1 MRHFWLPLTLILI
14 SFKAVAQD
22 TFNVFEASISEM
34 QAAMAAGR
42 VSSEQLVEQYLV
54 RIEAYDKNGPALNSI
69 VRINPEALLQARAL
83 DSERRATGPRSAL
96 HGIPILVKD
105 NYNTVGLPTSGG
117 SVALAGFH
125 PNANATQIDK
135 LIAAGAIVLAK
146 TNLHE
151 YAYGI
156 TTVGSLF
163 GQTLNPYDIRRVP
176 GGSSGGTG
184 AAVAA
189 SLGAIGLGSDTC
201 GSIRIPSSFNNLIGL
216 RPTKGLSSIY
226 GVMPL
231 SHSQDVAGP
240 LARSAE
246 DLAIVLDVVS
256 GFDNRDQATEIVRDQ
271 PPLNFVTNLD
281 NVNLAELRI
290 GKLAEFF
297 ENTSGAV
304 SSRIDEALEWYESQG
319 VEIVEV
325 EIPDLDE
332 SVAASRLIT
341 QEFRDDLNSYLAEFG
356 SDAIG
361 SLQDVINDGLY
372 HQAVGGA
379 LQRSAEFEAEGD
391 DYQTRQEARVLFK
404 EQVLS
409 IMEVHGLDAIAYPTV
424 SQLPVQVGDPQTG
437 SHCSLSANTG
447 LPALSMPVGFS
458 ASDLPIGLELLG
470 KEFADAKL
478 LAIANA
484 YEQANS
490 PRRAPST
497 TPALEDGQAP
507 QAQVTALS
515 FDQAGIQ
522 FEAVLEFNQV
532 RNVVSYSLVVGPGS
546 EAELYS
552 VTLAIVEDE
561 EKSGSIVHNLLPP
574 QSLSVSG
581 EYFMSSAFREAYE
594 SGRTQLRVF
603 ADSLPVGGA
612 SVQIP

>member
-1 MRHFWLPLTLILI
+1 MRNFCLLLTLILI
-14 SFKAVAQD
+14 SLKAVAQQAFD
-22 TFNVFEASISEM
+22 VFEASIADL
-34 QAAMAAGR
+34 QAAMAAGQI
-42 VSSEQLVEQYLV
+42 SSEQLVEQYIA

-69 VRINPEALLQARAL
+69 VRVNPEALSLARAL
-83 DSERRATGPRSAL
+83 DSERAVSGPRSEL

-117 SVALAGFH
+117 SVALAGFY

-189 SLGAIGLGSDTC
+189 SFGSVGLGSDTC
-201 GSIRIPSSFNNLIGL
+201 GSIRIPSSFNNLVGL

-240 LARSAE
+240 LARSAA

-256 GFDNRDQATEIVRDQ
+256 GFDSRDQATEIVRTRL
-271 PPLNFVTNLD
+271 PLNFVTNLN
-281 NVNLAELRI
+281 NVNLAQLRV
-290 GKLAEFF
+290 GKLTEFF

-304 SSRIDEALEWYESQG
+304 SSNIDEALEWYESQG
-319 VEIVEV
+319 VEIVEI
-325 EIPDLDE
+325 EIPDLEE
-332 SVAASRLIT
+332 SIAASRLIT
-341 QEFRDDLNSYLAEFG
+341 QEFRNDLNAYLAEFG
-356 SDAIG
+356 SEVI
-361 SLQDVINDGLY
+361 SNLQDVISNSLY
-372 HQAVGGA
+372 HQAVDGA
-379 LQRSAEFEAEGD
+379 LQRSAEFESDSE
-391 DYQTRQEARVLFK
+391 DYQQRQKARLLFK
-404 EQVLS
+404 EQVLN
-409 IMEVHGLDAIAYPTV
+409 IMETEGLDAIVYPTV
-424 SQLPVQVGDPQTG
+424 SQLPVQVGDAQIG

-458 ASDLPIGLELLG
+458 GNDLPIGLELLG
-470 KEFADAKL
+470 KEFADAEL

-484 YEQANS
+484 YEKANS
-490 PRRAPST
+490 PRQAPST
-497 TPALEDGQAP
+497 TPALENGVAP
-507 QAQVTALS
+507 QAQITPLS
-515 FDQAGIQ
+515 FNQAGIL
-522 FEAVLEFNQV
+522 FEAVLEFDQLKNIV
-532 RNVVSYSLVVGPGS
+532 GYSLVVDPES

-552 VTLAIVEDE
+552 VTFAIAEDE
-561 EKSGSIVHNLLPP
+561 GDPGSIVHNLLSP
-574 QSLSVSG
+574 QSMSASG
-581 EYFMSSAFREAYE
+581 EYFMSSAFREAYAT
-594 SGRTQLRVF
+594 GRARLRVF
-603 ADSLPVGGA
+603 AESLPVGGA
-612 SVQIP
+612 LLQFP